1 MSASTTNRWKLGLF
15 VTLSV
20 TLTVAVL
27 LWLGI
32 SQLQRSTIPAY
43 FHFAESVN
51 GLEIGSPVKFRGV
64 EIGRVEEIFP
74 APDQRHIEVRAGIYR
89 DTLEAWGIEPDQRG
103 RERTFVPE
111 DLRGQL
117 VTSALTSISF
127 IQIDVF
133 PVAAHP
139 IPEYSFPIPWE
150 TIHTVPST
158 FKSLETGIMEALEG
172 WPEISRRTASVLER
186 LDEGLAE
193 VDFPALNREAV
204 ALLESSDELMESLRT
219 SPLVDR
225 SSRTYQE
232 LDGTLGELRLLLQ
245 QLRGQEGDV
254 HRLVTSV
261 SGAAEAFREDF
272 AGSDLPAAVS
282 AMEAAGRGFE
292 ETSLQITVLVRELQT
307 TIRALD
313 QTLGSVG
320 AVADLLARDPAAL
333 LYGRT
338 ARQPIQ
344 PR

>member
-15 VTLSV
+15 VTLSLS
-20 TLTVAVL
+20 LTVAIL

-32 SQLQRSTIPAY
+32 SQLQRATIPAY

-64 EIGRVEEIFP
+64 EIGRVEEVFP

-89 DTLEAWGIEPDQRG
+89 DTLEAWGIEP
-103 RERTFVPE
+103 ERQQGDRSFVSD

-117 VTSALTSISF
+117 ITSALTSISF

-133 PVAAHP
+133 PVASYP

-172 WPEISRRTASVLER
+172 WPEISRRTESVLAS
-186 LDEGLAE
+186 LDDGLAAL
-193 VDFPALNREAV
+193 DFAALNRDAV
-204 ALLESSDELMESLRT
+204 QLLESSDELFVALRT

-225 SSRTYQE
+225 ESRTYQE
-232 LDGTLGELRLLLQ
+232 LDATLGELRQLLV
-245 QLRGQEGDV
+245 QLRGPEGDIS
-254 HRLVTSV
+254 RLVTSTT
-261 SGAAEAFREDF
+261 GAADAFREDF
-272 AGSDLPAAVS
+272 EDSDLPATVA

-292 ETSLQITVLVRELQT
+292 ATSIQLTALVRDLQVT
-307 TIRALD
+307 LRSLD
-313 QTLGSVG
+313 GTLGSIES
-320 AVADLLARDPAAL
+320 VADLLARDPAAL

-338 ARQPIQ
+338 ARQPFQ

>member
-15 VTLSV
+15 VTLAV
-20 TLTVAVL
+20 GLTVATL

-32 SQLQRSTIPAY
+32 SQLQRPTIPAY

-74 APDQRHIEVRAGIYR
+74 APDQRHIEVRAGIYQ
-89 DTLEAWGIEPDQRG
+89 DTLEAWGIEPERQS
-103 RERTFVPE
+103 RERPFVPE

-133 PVAAHP
+133 PLRTHP
-139 IPEYSFPIPWE
+139 LPEYSFPIPWE

-172 WPEISRRTASVLER
+172 WPEISRRTASVLSS
-186 LDEGLAE
+186 LDAGLAE
-193 VDFPALNREAV
+193 VDFATLNDEAV
-204 ALLESSDELMESLRT
+204 GLLRSSDELVTTLRT

-225 SSRTYQE
+225 ESTTYRE
-232 LDGTLGELRLLLQ
+232 LEGTLGELRQLLA
-245 QLRGQEGDV
+245 QLRGPGGEV
-254 HRLVTSV
+254 ERFVTSAV
-261 SGAAEAFREDF
+261 GAADAFREDF
-272 AGSDLPAAVS
+272 EGSDLPGAVA

-292 ETSLQITVLVRELQT
+292 ETSLQLTVLVRELQVT
-307 TIRALD
+307 LRSLD
-313 QTLGSVG
+313 ATLGSIES
-320 AVADLLARDPAAL
+320 VADLLARDPAAL

-338 ARQPIQ
+338 ARQPLL